1 MPLASGD
8 IEDEDRAWGYGR
20 RYQNK
25 RAMEDIARGPEGLGR
40 WLPWRLPELRRGSYL
55 ARMRQA
61 PREESLGLDIEY
73 RAAEHVV
80 MGLLAEEDIL
90 DE

>member
-1 MPLASGD
+1 MFLDMQRILSGWHGSFSWKRSPRLDPLCT
-8 IEDEDRAWGYGR
+8 
-20 RYQNK
+20 
-25 RAMEDIARGPEGLGR
+25 
-40 WLPWRLPELRRGSYL
+40 WRLPELRKGSYL
-55 ARMRQA
+55 ARMKQA
-61 PREESLGLDIEY
+61 PLEESLGLDIEY